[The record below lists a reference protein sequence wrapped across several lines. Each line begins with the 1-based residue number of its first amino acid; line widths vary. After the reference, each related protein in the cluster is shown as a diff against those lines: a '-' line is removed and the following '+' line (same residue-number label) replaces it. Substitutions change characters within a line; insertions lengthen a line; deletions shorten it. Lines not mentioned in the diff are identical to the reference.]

1 MRNDG
6 GMGKDIVGRMG
17 GGSDLPG
24 FVSGAG
30 VPSATSGHF
39 FLADNFR
46 HNEGNVLAVE
56 Y

>member
-17 GGSDLPG
+17 GGSGLPG